1 MIKTKKT
8 TLCVLLV
15 AVLMF
20 STSMS
25 VFAASPYETRY
36 NNTVTASSSVS
47 ISDSGLLTIANQFQG
62 IREKTTKG
70 EITTYVEKRT
80 LGFFW
85 TRVDIGQPNNQWYD
99 VVYDYM
105 YIGSHSF
112 QLNSHGT
119 YRITVTYVISGT
131 GGEPDILVIKNL
143 LLAQL
148 GKIGGC
154 YEVREIIQHETI
166 LPLFLQAESCAVSS
180 FILVYGNMLPREF
193 DRVLAVRTGN

>member
-20 STSMS
+20 STSMA

-47 ISDSGLLTIANQFQG
+47 ISD
-62 IREKTTKG
+62 
-70 EITTYVEKRT
+70 VEKRT

-131 GGEPDILVIKNL
+131 GGEPDIIT
-143 LLAQL
+143 
-148 GKIGGC
+148 
-154 YEVREIIQHETI
+154 RTI
-166 LPLFLQAESCAVSS
+166 TKT
-180 FILVYGNMLPREF
+180 Y
-193 DRVLAVRTGN
+193 